1 MAKIGK
7 NIRKNPE
14 HFEAKRKL
22 LHKER
27 ETEIGKKIRKSLEY
41 FETKKQITTQK
52 TVLNLIKQ

>member
-1 MAKIGK
+1 M
-7 NIRKNPE
+7 N
-14 HFEAKRKL
+14 
-22 LHKER
+22 